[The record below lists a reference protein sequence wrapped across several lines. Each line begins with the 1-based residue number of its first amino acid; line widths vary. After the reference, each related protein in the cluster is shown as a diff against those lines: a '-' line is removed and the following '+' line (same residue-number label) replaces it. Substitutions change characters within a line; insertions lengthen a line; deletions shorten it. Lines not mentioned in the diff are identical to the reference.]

1 MSGHFR
7 TTRKRVQGYQSPASH
22 PSTERFENFTSF
34 RDRLRSL
41 DDTIRPQKKQ
51 RLERP
56 DPFFNVY
63 EQLGACFALEPSPP
77 STTATRL
84 PTHMKEKAASPS
96 DVGLAKQFTEAFT
109 QAGVDL
115 HASALENLAQA
126 RSQVMKKMSAF
137 GDKVSKT
144 LDQQHALYDSIS
156 WPLSS
161 TLCSSGQI
169 PKATI
174 EKHLTDLEQHV
185 KAAEREAPDPRAGI
199 GSMCRG

>member
-41 DDTIRPQKKQ
+41 DDTPIRPQKKQ

-96 DVGLAKQFTEAFT
+96 DVGLAKQFTGKVRGAYLST
-109 QAGVDL
+109 NCRLQA
-115 HASALENLAQA
+115 
-126 RSQVMKKMSAF
+126 
-137 GDKVSKT
+137 
-144 LDQQHALYDSIS
+144 LD
-156 WPLSS
+156 
-161 TLCSSGQI
+161 
-169 PKATI
+169 
-174 EKHLTDLEQHV
+174 
-185 KAAEREAPDPRAGI
+185 
-199 GSMCRG
+199 CRGLYAGWRRSPCFRFGEPSPGSESSYEKDVCLR